1 MDLADCRSL
10 LGHAEWADALVW
22 ASVADGGLED
32 DELRARL
39 HHLHVAQ
46 WAYLHAWRAEPVKP
60 RELGTFP
67 TMVAVRAWAREYYR
81 ELPVYL
87 ASASGQD
94 VEREVRFPWAERLVQ
109 RFGHVPPA
117 SWAESVLQVALHSSH
132 HRGPGDPAAA
142 RARGGGPAHRL
153 HRLDLDGPARG
164 GLGQRRGRLTGVA
177 AGALATG
184 VPGRRGRGQ
193 RRPWPR
199 RGSPTPLP
207 PARAGVGS
215 PAAGRAAAPR
225 GA

>member
-39 HHLHVAQ
+39 HHLHVVQ
-46 WAYLHAWRAEPVKP
+46 WAYLHAWRAEPVRP

-67 TMVAVRAWAREYYR
+67 TMAAVRAWAREYYR

-117 SWAESVLQVALHSSH
+117 SWADSVLQVALHSSH
-132 HRGPGDPAAA
+132 HRGQVTRRLRELGAEAPLTDYIAWVWTGRPEADWGSEEAA
-142 RARGGGPAHRL
+142 
-153 HRLDLDGPARG
+153 
-164 GLGQRRGRLTGVA
+164 
-177 AGALATG
+177 
-184 VPGRRGRGQ
+184 
-193 RRPWPR
+193 
-199 RGSPTPLP
+199 
-207 PARAGVGS
+207 
-215 PAAGRAAAPR
+215 
-225 GA
+225 